1 MIVSYKYR
9 AYPDATTEERLNTAL
24 DTCRWLYNKLLEECT
39 TARENGFT
47 PTMQGMQARI
57 VTLKEENPFLKGVY
71 SKVLQMVNYTL
82 WSNIRALSQTKKN
95 GRKIGKLRF
104 KSASRYRTLNY
115 NQSGFKIDCEHST
128 ITFSKIGTVPF
139 FMHRPYE
146 GTVKG
151 VLITR
156 SGDTWYVI
164 IQAER
169 EASEPKK
176 EGRSV
181 GIDVGLTSFAV
192 DSDGTAIENPRFF
205 EQSKEKIKKL
215 QRSLSRKKRF
225 SKNWMKVKAKLE
237 KVYDHIT
244 NQKRDFLHKLSR
256 RYVDTYATVCVEDL
270 NIKYLKEKGKSRG
283 LRRSIHDASWGRFFS
298 YLAYKAESAGT
309 NFIQVDPRDT
319 TQMCSNCGSIVK
331 KTLSVRVHECPYCGF
346 VADRDYNAAVNIHR
360 VGMEQ
365 PFEPVEIIP
374 LHHITVM
381 QVLSMKQEAPPER
394 SGVVHKRDSRSVWW
408 CGLDGRTP
416 PTPIG
421 FSPVR

>member
-1 MIVSYKYR
+1 MIVSYTYR
-9 AYPDATTEERLNTAL
+9 AYPDATTEGRLNTAL
-24 DTCRWLYNKLLEECT
+24 DTCRWLYNKLLEECN
-39 TARENGFT
+39 AAKENGSS
-47 PTMQGMQARI
+47 PTMRGMQARI
-57 VTLKEENPFLKGVY
+57 VMLKEENPFLKGVY

-115 NQSGFKIDCEHST
+115 NQSGFKIDREQST
-128 ITFSKIGTVPF
+128 ITFSKIGTIPF

-164 IQAER
+164 IQAEQ
-169 EASEPKK
+169 EVSEPKK

-215 QRSLSRKKRF
+215 QRSLARKKRF
-225 SKNWMKVKAKLE
+225 SKNWMKGKAKLE
-237 KVYDHIT
+237 KVYNHIT
-244 NQKRDFLHKLSR
+244 NQRRDFLHKLSR
-256 RYVDTYATVCVEDL
+256 YYVDTYATICVEDL
-270 NIKYLKEKGKSRG
+270 DIKGLQEKGNSTG
-283 LRRSIHDASWGRFFS
+283 LHRSIHDVSWGRFHS

-309 NFIQVDPRDT
+309 NVIAVDPRNT

-331 KTLSVRVHECPYCGF
+331 KTLSDRIHECPYCGF

-360 VGMEQ
+360 MGMEQ
-365 PFEPVEIIP
+365 PFEPVEILP
-374 LHHITVM
+374 LHHIGVM
-381 QVLSMKQEAPPER
+381 QVLSMKQEA
-394 SGVVHKRDSRSVWW
+394 
-408 CGLDGRTP
+408 TP
-416 PTPIG
+416 ASAG
-421 FSPVR
+421 

>member
-1 MIVSYKYR
+1 
-9 AYPDATTEERLNTAL
+9 LNTAL
-24 DTCRWLYNKLLEECT
+24 DTCRWLYNKLLEECN
-39 TARENGFT
+39 AAKENGSS
-47 PTMQGMQARI
+47 PTMRGMQARI
-57 VTLKEENPFLKGVY
+57 VMLKEENPFLKGVY

-115 NQSGFKIDCEHST
+115 NQSGFKIDREQST
-128 ITFSKIGTVPF
+128 ITFSKIGTIPF

-164 IQAER
+164 IQAEQ
-169 EASEPKK
+169 EVSEPKK

-215 QRSLSRKKRF
+215 QRSLARKKRF
-225 SKNWMKVKAKLE
+225 SKNWMKGKAKLE
-237 KVYDHIT
+237 RVYNHIT
-244 NQKRDFLHKLSR
+244 NQRRDFLHKLSR
-256 RYVDTYATVCVEDL
+256 YYVDTYATICVEDL
-270 NIKYLKEKGKSRG
+270 DIKGLQEKGNSTG
-283 LRRSIHDASWGRFFS
+283 LHRSIHDVSWGRFHS

-309 NFIQVDPRDT
+309 NVIAVDPRNT

-331 KTLSVRVHECPYCGF
+331 KTLSDRIHECPYCGF

-360 VGMEQ
+360 MGMEQ
-365 PFEPVEIIP
+365 PFEPVEILP
-374 LHHITVM
+374 LHHIGVM
-381 QVLSMKQEAPPER
+381 QVLSMKQEA
-394 SGVVHKRDSRSVWW
+394 
-408 CGLDGRTP
+408 TP
-416 PTPIG
+416 ASAG
-421 FSPVR
+421 